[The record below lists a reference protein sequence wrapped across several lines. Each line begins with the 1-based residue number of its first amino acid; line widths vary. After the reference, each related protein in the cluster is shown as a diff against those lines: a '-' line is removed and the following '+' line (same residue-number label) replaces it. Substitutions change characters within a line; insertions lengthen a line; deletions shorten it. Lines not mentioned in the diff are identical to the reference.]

1 MAGPSPIVVDASVAV
16 KWFNPEEHSEQALA
30 LRDDHIARRVVL
42 AAPSLLVWEVGNAL
56 RYSQELG
63 SDDVK
68 AAVRDLLDLQLAL
81 QEPDASWMDASV
93 TIAFERGLTLYDAS
107 YVGLAE
113 HLRAPLYTAD
123 ARLLST
129 AEGVAVPVSAY
140 GGKRR

>member
-1 MAGPSPIVVDASVAV
+1 MPWVIIKS
-16 KWFNPEEHSEQALA
+16 
-30 LRDDHIARRVVL
+30 
-42 AAPSLLVWEVGNAL
+42 
-56 RYSQELG
+56 LG

-68 AAVRDLLDLQLAL
+68 AAVRDLLDLPLGL
-81 QEPDASWMDASV
+81 QEPDASWMDPSV
-93 TIAFERGLTLYDAS
+93 KIAFERGLTLYDAS

-129 AEGVAVPVSAY
+129 AEGVAVPVSAC